1 MPKNNKTKKRSS
13 NCFKTAVENT
23 PDVSDGYQVGLQ
35 ALGNYS
41 QKVNLSSN
49 GKCEGSLDIDSCTRV
64 LYPQENRWDY
74 AIGYDS
80 KVYFAEVHSAQT
92 NEVSTMLRKLE
103 WLKNWLNNHAP
114 EIKKIRAGHPYFWIM
129 SGKYDILPGSRQAR
143 KIAKAGMK
151 PIPILNL
158 PV

>member
-1 MPKNNKTKKRSS
+1 MLKNKQTKKSKT

-23 PDVSDGYQVGLQ
+23 PDVSSGYLAGLK

-41 QKVNLSSN
+41 PKVNLCSTS
-49 GKCEGSLDIDSCTRV
+49 KCEGSLDIDSCTRV
-64 LYPQENRWDY
+64 LYPQDNRWDY

-103 WLKNWLNNHAP
+103 WLKNWLNRQAP
-114 EIKKIRAGHPYFWIM
+114 EIKKLRASQPYFWIK
-129 SGKYDILPGSRQAR
+129 SGRFDIYAGSSQA
-143 KIAKAGMK
+143 KQIAKAGLK
-151 PIPILNL
+151 PISILNL